1 MKKVY
6 VIGGGP
12 SGIIS
17 AIYASKKGY
26 DVTVLERNNSPLK
39 KLLLTGN
46 GKCNYYNDNQDI
58 SNYNSSS
65 CNELDKIINETN
77 IDKMLTFLDNIG
89 IEPRIKNGYYYPYVN
104 NSLCVKEALLKEA
117 QNCGVKIINNYL
129 VNDIKKEN
137 DKFII
142 NNELIGDI
150 VILSTGSKAYPNTG
164 SDGVG
169 YKLLNKFNLNI
180 VKVLPSLVQLVG
192 SDIFYKDISGTRSE
206 VSVSLYED
214 NKFIKEESGE
224 IQFTNYGA
232 SGICIFNLSGIV
244 NKGLDKNKKE
254 EIYINFLPNYNDVNQ
269 FLEERSKLKNRNII
283 EMLESIINY
292 KLLRVILKR
301 SKIDYDKYYNELN
314 DIEKNNLINN
324 LTKFKINITGSK
336 GYDNS
341 QVCSGGLSIDEI
353 NINTMESLKIKNLYV
368 VGELL
373 DVDGLCGGYNL
384 TFAFISGIIA
394 GSSCEE

>member
-58 SNYNSSS
+58 TNYNSSS
-65 CNELDKIINETN
+65 STELDKIINSTN
-77 IDKMLTFLDNIG
+77 IEKMLSFLKNIG

-117 QNCGVKIINNYL
+117 ELQGVKIINNYL

-142 NNELIGDI
+142 NNELVGDI

-164 SDGVG
+164 SDGIG

-180 VKVLPSLVQLVG
+180 VKVLPSLVQLIG
-192 SDIFYKDISGTRSE
+192 NDNFYKDISGIRSE
-206 VSVSLYED
+206 VKVSLYED
-214 NKFIKEESGE
+214 NKFIKEETGE
-224 IQFTNYGA
+224 IQFTNYGV
-232 SGICIFNLSGIV
+232 SGICIFNLSGLV
-244 NKGLDKNKKE
+244 NKGLDKNKKQDLC
-254 EIYINFLPNYNDVNQ
+254 INFLPNYNDVNK
-269 FLEERSKLKNRNII
+269 FLEERRKLKNRNII

-301 SKIDYDKYYNELN
+301 SKIDCLKYYNELN
-314 DIEKNNLINN
+314 DVEKNNLINN
-324 LTKFKINITGSK
+324 LTKFKINIIDSK
-336 GYDNS
+336 GYENS
-341 QVCSGGLSIDEI
+341 QVCSGGLSMKEI
-353 NINTMESLKIKNLYV
+353 NINTMESLKIKNLYII
-368 VGELL
+368 GEIL

-394 GSSCEE
+394 GSSC

>member
-26 DVTVLERNNSPLK
+26 DVTILERNNSPLK

-58 SNYNSSS
+58 TNYNSSS
-65 CNELDKIINETN
+65 STELDKIINSTN
-77 IDKMLTFLDNIG
+77 IEKMLIFLKSIG

-104 NSLCVKEALLKEA
+104 NSLCVKEALLKESEL
-117 QNCGVKIINNYL
+117 CGVKIINNYL

-142 NNELIGDI
+142 NNELECDI

-164 SDGVG
+164 SDGIG

-180 VKVLPSLVQLVG
+180 VKVLPSLVQLIG
-192 SDIFYKDISGTRSE
+192 NDNFYKDLSGIRSE
-206 VSVSLYED
+206 VKVSLYEE
-214 NKFIKEESGE
+214 NKFIKEETGE
-224 IQFTNYGA
+224 IQFTNYGV

-244 NKGLDKNKKE
+244 NKGLDKNKKQDLC
-254 EIYINFLPNYNDVNQ
+254 INFLPKYNDINK
-269 FLEERSKLKNRNII
+269 FLEERSKLRNRNII

-301 SKIDYDKYYNELN
+301 SKIDYLKYYNELN

-324 LTKFKINITGSK
+324 LTKFKINIIGSK
-336 GYDNS
+336 GYENS
-341 QVCSGGLSIDEI
+341 QVCSGGLSLEEI
-353 NINTMESLKIKNLYV
+353 NINTMESLKIKNLYII
-368 VGELL
+368 GELL

-394 GSSCEE
+394 GSSC

>member
-58 SNYNSSS
+58 TNYNSSS
-65 CNELDKIINETN
+65 CNELDKIINNNN
-77 IDKMLTFLDNIG
+77 IEKMLSFIESIG

-104 NSLCVKEALLKEA
+104 NSLSVKEALLKEA
-117 QNCGVKIINNYL
+117 ELQGVKIINNYL

-142 NNELIGDI
+142 NNELVGDI

-164 SDGVG
+164 SDGIG

-180 VKVLPSLVQLVG
+180 VKVLPSLVQLIG
-192 SDIFYKDISGTRSE
+192 SDNFYKDLSGIRSE
-206 VSVSLYED
+206 VKVSLYED
-214 NKFIKEESGE
+214 NKFIKEETGE
-224 IQFTNYGA
+224 IQFTNYGV
-232 SGICIFNLSGIV
+232 SGICIFNLSGLV

-254 EIYINFLPNYNDVNQ
+254 EIYINFLPNYNDVNK

-292 KLLRVILKR
+292 KLLRVILKK
-301 SKIDYDKYYNELN
+301 SKIDYNKYFNELN

-324 LTKFKINITGSK
+324 LTKFKINIIGSK
-336 GYDNS
+336 SFDNA
-341 QVCSGGLSIDEI
+341 QVCSGGLSMKEI
-353 NINTMESLKIKNLYV
+353 NINTMESLKIKNLYII
-368 VGELL
+368 GEIL

-394 GSSCEE
+394 GSSC